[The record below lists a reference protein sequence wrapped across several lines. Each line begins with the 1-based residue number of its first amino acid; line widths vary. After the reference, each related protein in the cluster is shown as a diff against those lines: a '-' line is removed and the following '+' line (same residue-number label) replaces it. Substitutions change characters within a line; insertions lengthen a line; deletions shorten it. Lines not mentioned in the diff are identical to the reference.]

1 MELYPSK
8 ELENHGTLPPIQIVI
23 PDSFADSR
31 RSLVCGFV
39 QNSRSTWKKV
49 GFANTE
55 NQHGELPAPQTPN
68 KESLTAILRRSL
80 RAHSLKQTKHVR
92 CHGAAQA
99 MGRCRRH
106 SAKPRAAPK
115 TFFQ

>member
-55 NQHGELPAPQTPN
+55 INMGSWPLPKPQTR
-68 KESLTAILRRSL
+68 KA
-80 RAHSLKQTKHVR
+80 
-92 CHGAAQA
+92 
-99 MGRCRRH
+99 
-106 SAKPRAAPK
+106 
-115 TFFQ
+115 